1 MSKMSYTFA
10 ALATAVMLAAGSS
23 GAMAHGKHF
32 SGPGLGLK
40 FNSYHYHHRPLIRLS
55 IGGGGCGYLY
65 DRWMYT
71 GSFYWKSQYYQ
82 CKGWW

>member
-10 ALATAVMLAAGSS
+10 ALATALMLAAGSS
-23 GAMAHGKHF
+23 GAIAGGKHF
-32 SGPGLGLK
+32 KSHGIGLK
-40 FNSYHYHHRPLIRLS
+40 FNSFHHHHRPLIRLS

-71 GSFYWKSQYYQ
+71 GSFYWKSQFYQ